1 MISHPPVSTSPPA
14 LKAITR
20 PMASTVPATANGMV
34 ATTSSRLVQP
44 ERVRTSTQ
52 PIGTP
57 MRAAA
62 QAARVANS
70 SVLASG
76 PPAVAN
82 SSA

>member
-1 MISHPPVSTSPPA
+1 
-14 LKAITR
+14 
-20 PMASTVPATANGMV
+20 MV

-57 MRAAA
+57 ISAAA
-62 QAARVANS
+62 VAARVANR

-76 PPAVAN
+76 PPAVAK